1 MTPIVIDV
9 SWFVAWLQGL
19 PGYVTELGNLSFPL
33 MLVRIFLDVGWIPF
47 LLVILWGGWNLW
59 VQWRQNK
66 YAATIETCVIAV
78 DVPRQNEQ
86 TAKAVENIFST
97 LAGAYSG
104 LDRFEKYWLGKF
116 QPTFSFE
123 IASIGGYV
131 QFMVHTWV
139 KHRDLVEAAIYAQY
153 PDAEIVEIADYTGG
167 IPRKY
172 PDSDWDIFGTEF
184 VLKKP
189 SHLPIRTYIQFEQP
203 SAEYPF
209 KDPLSTLLEI
219 FAGIKPAEQIWIQY
233 LITPN
238 SGSWKDV
245 GQKAVD
251 KMMGKKSAKKGSM
264 LDEALWLPRGVAKEM
279 AGIFS
284 TTTES
289 PPKKEEKK
297 DDFKMMNLSPGERG
311 VLEAVQM
318 KLAKIGFD
326 CKIRVIYA
334 GKRGIFSKKRFSALK
349 GALMHFS
356 AMDMNEFKSYGKVTP
371 KSDYFYQRWSEPTK
385 KMSLVRR
392 FRSRSNEGSPTYILN
407 IEELATI
414 YHYPMLD
421 VKAPLIKKTDA
432 KRAEPPSRLPTVD
445 FAESP
450 FKVAPPKPEE
460 SAEEEEGEPPANLP
474 FA

>member
-1 MTPIVIDV
+1 MRPIVIDI
-9 SWFVAWLQGL
+9 SWFVAWVNGL
-19 PGYVTELGNLSFPL
+19 PGYVTKIGNLPFPL
-33 MLVRIFLDVGWIPF
+33 MLARIFWDFGWVPF
-47 LLVILWGGWNLW
+47 LCIVIWGCWKLW
-59 VQWRQNK
+59 VQWRQRK
-66 YAATIETCVIAV
+66 FGMTVETCILAV

-139 KHRDLVEAAIYAQY
+139 KHRDLVEAAVYAQY

-167 IPRKY
+167 IPTIY
-172 PDSDWDIFGTEF
+172 PNPEWDVFGTEF

-189 SHLPIRTYIQFEQP
+189 SHLPIRTYFQFEQP
-203 SAEYPF
+203 SAEFPF

-219 FAGIKPAEQIWIQY
+219 FAGIKPGEQIWIQY

-238 SGSWKDV
+238 DGSWKDK

-251 KMMGKKSAKKGSM
+251 KMMGKKAAVKGSAFE
-264 LDEALWLPRGVAKEM
+264 DAVLWLPKGVAKEM

-284 TTTES
+284 TAES
-289 PPKKEEKK
+289 APKKDDKKEE
-297 DDFKMMNLSPGERG
+297 FKMMNMSPGERG

-318 KLAKIGFD
+318 KLSKIGFD

-334 GKRGIFSKKRFSALK
+334 GKRDVFSKKRFSALK

-356 AMDMNEFKSYGKVTP
+356 ALNMNELKPYGKVTP
-371 KSDYFYQRWSEPTK
+371 KGDYFYQRWSEPAK
-385 KMSLVRR
+385 KTSVVSR
-392 FRSRSNEGSPTYILN
+392 FRRRSNDGAPPYALN
-407 IEELATI
+407 IEELATL
-414 YHYPMLD
+414 YHFPMLD

-432 KRAEPPSRLPTVD
+432 KRSEPPSRLPTVD

-450 FKVAPPKPEE
+450 FKVAPKTVE
-460 SAEEEEGEPPANLP
+460 SGDSGEEGEPPANLP